1 MSAAVSSRMSGY
13 YFSMKLK
20 PPPTSTVGKRERER
34 ERERETET
42 ERRGGFFFLLLLL
55 FFLLF
60 SSSSSSTSLSLTM
73 MRTKKKTMG
82 LVSFV
87 LISFSPLPVFP
98 QHQRVFSPLCWQARR
113 VTSKFAL
120 AQRSKFLLRH
130 ANHRTSLLEA
140 APINFFESSKTH
152 ISRNNWRWRMG
163 EIFSLG
169 YWWVGV
175 LFVLKERENERE
187 KEGGI
192 CSKNPNTR
200 LISCGQILFKW

>member
-34 ERERETET
+34 EREREKQKQ
-42 ERRGGFFFLLLLL
+42 RGGGGFFFLLLLL

-152 ISRNNWRWRMG
+152 ISRNN
-163 EIFSLG
+163 
-169 YWWVGV
+169 
-175 LFVLKERENERE
+175 
-187 KEGGI
+187 
-192 CSKNPNTR
+192 
-200 LISCGQILFKW
+200 